1 MRIGSA
7 WTKQTEKGEA
17 YVSISL
23 DEVVTEMC
31 PMLKN
36 CFINLWYVPKE
47 ERKNENS
54 PTWSVNISV
63 KKDLEKKKETAEDLD
78 EDVPF

>member
-7 WTKQTEKGEA
+7 WTKQTENNEA

-23 DEVVTEMC
+23 DDVITELY
-31 PMLKN
+31 PELKN

-63 KKDLEKKKETAEDLD
+63 KRENKSQKKEIRED
-78 EDVPF
+78 EIPFD